1 MYICTY
7 VTTVE
12 DSWELKLFT
21 LYGQDAY
28 GILVNQNHL
37 LRKQPEE
44 THLSLYRSTD
54 YSYAVYV
61 QCSMKSRFEE
71 NLLYSCLCRCSVV
84 TH

>member
-37 LRKQPEE
+37 LRKQLE

-54 YSYAVYV
+54 YS
-61 QCSMKSRFEE
+61 
-71 NLLYSCLCRCSVV
+71 
-84 TH
+84 